1 VSSLII
7 NLQSILTIP
16 RKLRLL
22 SIFSLGIFLVVITV
36 IRLPLNLHNAD
47 MQVNRTTWASVESFT
62 AAFVANIPTLYTL
75 RKQLPDKSAA
85 NERISGVGWMEA
97 GRKKSIAAYEMRQ
110 QQTFEEKAHVLAKK
124 SMEIQERRKGLFIP
138 PKDDEMPG
146 SWDRKARVR
155 DGKVEYMG
163 SDGEWEN
170 ERVSM
175 DSVSMF
181 SSKI

>member
-1 VSSLII
+1 MLMV
-7 NLQSILTIP
+7 P

-36 IRLPLNLHNAD
+36 IRLPFNLHNAD
-47 MQVNRTTWASVESFT
+47 TQVNRTTWASVESFT

-75 RKQLPDKSAA
+75 RKRLPDKSSA

-97 GRKKSIAAYEMRQ
+97 GKRKAIATDETNQ
-110 QQTFEEKAHVLAKK
+110 QQAFEEKAHVLAKK
-124 SMEIQERRKGLFIP
+124 SVEIQERRKGLFIP

-146 SWDRKARVR
+146 GWDRRARIR

-163 SDGEWEN
+163 SDGEWEK
-170 ERVSM
+170 ERASM
-175 DSVSMF
+175 DSFSMF
-181 SSKI
+181 SSKV